1 MGDGEV
7 ELRGDARHHDDEQG
21 EQREQRR
28 RVGQRVAD
36 PLHDVQE
43 AIDGAALGGSGGG
56 RFRLGHLATSRDSP
70 RLDRKSA
77 TRDSPGRSLWRLART
92 PDRGSIPRVKK
103 VKNWL
108 AERLGVAAGE
118 ESPQREQ
125 ARNLAVA
132 ALLVEVL
139 RADYDVSGP
148 ERRQVLD
155 SIRGILRLDPAECET
170 LLELA
175 EQRVDEAH
183 DLHQFTS
190 EVNRAFSADEKVGL
204 VEQLW
209 RVAQADATVH
219 KYEEH
224 LIRRISDLLHVPHR
238 QFIAAKLRGAA
249 H

>member
-1 MGDGEV
+1 M
-7 ELRGDARHHDDEQG
+7 
-21 EQREQRR
+21 
-28 RVGQRVAD
+28 
-36 PLHDVQE
+36 
-43 AIDGAALGGSGGG
+43 
-56 RFRLGHLATSRDSP
+56 
-70 RLDRKSA
+70 
-77 TRDSPGRSLWRLART
+77 
-92 PDRGSIPRVKK
+92 
-103 VKNWL
+103 KNWL

-139 RADYDVSGP
+139 RADYDVCGP

-155 SIRGILRLDPAECET
+155 SIRGILGLDPGQCET

-190 EVNRAFSADEKVGL
+190 EVNRAFSAEEKVGL

-249 H
+249 Q